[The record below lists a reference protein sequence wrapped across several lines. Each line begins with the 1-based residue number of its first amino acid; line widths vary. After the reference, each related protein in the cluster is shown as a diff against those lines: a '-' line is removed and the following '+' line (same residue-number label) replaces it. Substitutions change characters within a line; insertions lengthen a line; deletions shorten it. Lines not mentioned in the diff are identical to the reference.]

1 MKNILKTLKVS
12 YKRLLWFFNIKGR
25 LANFIEDVVCKLES
39 NSGEMEET
47 ARWVFN
53 DEISDTTYELE
64 ELTEK
69 VRYMKDDIKEDL
81 LSDFDDKFDTI
92 KDDNIMHA
100 IENDVKYIAQCEAEA
115 YFDNEIHHHTNELE
129 DSIRDV
135 ARDLEIEAKDLRL
148 EMKDVEAQIDSL
160 NLEER
165 IKEIISKQY
174 TVELTLKPK
183 E

>member
-1 MKNILKTLKVS
+1 MKNILKKLKVS
-12 YKRLLWFFNIKGR
+12 YERLLWFFNIKGR

-39 NSGEMEET
+39 NSGEVEET

-92 KDDNIMHA
+92 KDDKIMQA
-100 IENDVKYIAQCEAEA
+100 IEDDVKYIAQQEASE
-115 YFDNEIHHHTNELE
+115 YFDKEINYYTE
-129 DSIRDV
+129 
-135 ARDLEIEAKDLRL
+135 DLEGSLRSTD
-148 EMKDVEAQIDSL
+148 EDVRILDKRVD
-160 NLEER
+160 NLEEQMSELR
-165 IKEIISKQY
+165 LTLEEKVTKILSEKY

>member
-12 YKRLLWFFNIKGR
+12 YERLLWFFNIKGR

-39 NSGEMEET
+39 QSNEMEET

-53 DEISDTTYELE
+53 EEISDTNYEVE
-64 ELTEK
+64 ELAEN
-69 VRYMKDDIKEDL
+69 VRYMKDNIKDDL

-92 KDDNIMHA
+92 KDGNIIQA
-100 IENDVKYIAQCEAEA
+100 IEDDVKYIAQQEASE
-115 YFDNEIHHHTNELE
+115 YFDKEINYYTEDLE
-129 DSIRDV
+129 GSLRSTDEDV
-135 ARDLEIEAKDLRL
+135 AILDKRVD
-148 EMKDVEAQIDSL
+148 
-160 NLEER
+160 NLEEQMSELR
-165 IKEIISKQY
+165 LTLEEKVAKILSEKY

>member
-12 YKRLLWFFNIKGR
+12 YERLLWFFNIKGR

-39 NSGEMEET
+39 QSSEMEET

-53 DEISDTTYELE
+53 EEISDTNYEVE
-64 ELTEK
+64 ELAEN
-69 VRYMKDDIKEDL
+69 VRYMKDNIKDDL

-92 KDDNIMHA
+92 KDGNIIQA
-100 IENDVKYIAQCEAEA
+100 IEDDVKYIAQQEASE
-115 YFDNEIHHHTNELE
+115 YFDKEINYYTEDLE
-129 DSIRDV
+129 GSLRSTDEDV
-135 ARDLEIEAKDLRL
+135 AILDKRVD
-148 EMKDVEAQIDSL
+148 
-160 NLEER
+160 NLEEQMSELR
-165 IKEIISKQY
+165 LTLEEKVAKILSEKY

>member
-12 YKRLLWFFNIKGR
+12 YARLLWFFNIKGR

-64 ELTEK
+64 ELTEQ
-69 VRYMKDDIKEDL
+69 VRYMKDNLKEDL

-92 KDDNIMHA
+92 RDDKIIQA
-100 IENDVKYIAQCEAEA
+100 IEDDVKYIAQQEASE
-115 YFDNEIHHHTNELE
+115 YFDKEINYYTE
-129 DSIRDV
+129 
-135 ARDLEIEAKDLRL
+135 DLEGSLRSTD
-148 EMKDVEAQIDSL
+148 EDVRILDKRVD
-160 NLEER
+160 NLEEQMSELR
-165 IKEIISKQY
+165 LTLEEKVTKILSEKY

>member
-12 YKRLLWFFNIKGR
+12 KQRLFWFFNIKGR

-39 NSGEMEET
+39 QSGEMEET

-64 ELTEK
+64 ELTEQ
-69 VRYMKDDIKEDL
+69 VRYMKDNIKEDL

-92 KDDNIMHA
+92 KDGNIIQA
-100 IENDVKYIAQCEAEA
+100 IEDDVKYIAQQEASE
-115 YFDNEIHHHTNELE
+115 YFDKEINYYTEDLE
-129 DSIRDV
+129 GSLRSTDEDV
-135 ARDLEIEAKDLRL
+135 AILDKRVD
-148 EMKDVEAQIDSL
+148 
-160 NLEER
+160 NLEEQMSELR
-165 IKEIISKQY
+165 LTLEEKVTKILSEKY

>member
-12 YKRLLWFFNIKGR
+12 YARLLWFFNIKGR

-53 DEISDTTYELE
+53 EEISDTNYELE
-64 ELTEK
+64 ELAEN
-69 VRYMKDDIKEDL
+69 VRYMKDNIKESL
-81 LSDFDDKFDTI
+81 QSDFDDKFDTI
-92 KDDNIMHA
+92 KDGHIIEA
-100 IENDVKYIAQCEAEA
+100 IEDDLKYIAQQEATE
-115 YFDNEIHHHTNELE
+115 YFDKEINYYTE
-129 DSIRDV
+129 
-135 ARDLEIEAKDLRL
+135 DLESSLRSTDEDVRILDKRVDNIEEQMSELRL
-148 EMKDVEAQIDSL
+148 TL
-160 NLEER
+160 
-165 IKEIISKQY
+165 KEKVTEILSEKY